1 MYMRLIRRED
11 RKRLGIGL
19 HRIESPFFAQSKV
32 ESALRSPFSTLSL
45 FDIDTTWPS
54 GRPLTHQEIVKGVE
68 EGTFLLVTDDPF
80 SPLSED
86 TFNKYYHITGRG
98 WPGSFAA
105 PAEPEKPTPAKTEP
119 VLRQKPK
126 PQPEEPG
133 FYIVMK
139 STTGERLKAAL
150 FAAQDP
156 AVMSKFEAL
165 NPNLGNINAGTM
177 IVLSDPNNLHCTRE
191 EAILMQAASKTNDA
205 IKELSPEEADFM
217 VRHREEFES
226 FFAHASTSIG
236 MGEAMFAKNLD
247 DVKQLMKDIEALY
260 VRTFEASGG
269 LRTAEFFAERKRLL
283 AQLNTN
289 LTALTRKSIGFPDHP
304 NLKSALGIS
313 SRSLVHRWTLA
324 GGADQIPGYAT
335 HIEGVSRAAK
345 YVKYGGWI
353 GTAIGGGASVMKVQD
368 VCAAGDAEACRKVKF
383 TEAGGFVGGIAGG
396 AAAGAALTGTTVGM
410 ACLAVGPPTVGIG
423 TLICGVLVVGTGS
436 LVGGLILGAAGEE
449 LGEVIYEHS
458 K

>member
-1 MYMRLIRRED
+1 M
-11 RKRLGIGL
+11 
-19 HRIESPFFAQSKV
+19 
-32 ESALRSPFSTLSL
+32 
-45 FDIDTTWPS
+45 
-54 GRPLTHQEIVKGVE
+54 
-68 EGTFLLVTDDPF
+68 DDPF
-80 SPLSED
+80 SPLSQD
-86 TFNKYYHITGRG
+86 TFNKYSHITGRG
-98 WPGSFAA
+98 WRGSFAG
-105 PAEPEKPTPAKTEP
+105 PVEPENPTPPKTEP

-126 PQPEEPG
+126 PLPEEPG

-139 STTGERLKAAL
+139 STTGEQLKAAL

-165 NPNLGNINAGTM
+165 NPNLGYINAGTM

-191 EAILMQAASKTNDA
+191 EAILMQASANTNDA
-205 IKELSPEEADFM
+205 IKQLSPEEADFM
-217 VRHREEFES
+217 VKHREEFES

-247 DVKQLMKDIEALY
+247 DVKQLMKDIEALH

-324 GGADQIPGYAT
+324 GAADQIPGYAT

-353 GTAIGGGASVMKVQD
+353 GTAIGGGASVMKIQD
-368 VCAAGDAEACRKVKF
+368 VCAVGNAEACKKVKY
-383 TEAGGFVGGIAGG
+383 TEAGSFIGGIAGG
-396 AAAGAALTGTTVGM
+396 AVAGAILTAPVIASTCAALGLATAGMGGLVCGVVVVGAGSIVGGVSLGM
-410 ACLAVGPPTVGIG
+410 AGED
-423 TLICGVLVVGTGS
+423 
-436 LVGGLILGAAGEE
+436 AGE
-449 LGEVIYEHS
+449 LIYEIS
-458 K
+458 E

>member
-1 MYMRLIRRED
+1 MYMRLIRRND
-11 RKRLGIGL
+11 RERLGIGL
-19 HRIESPFFAQSKV
+19 HRIESPFFAKYKV
-32 ESALRSPFSTLSL
+32 ECALRSPFSTLSL
-45 FDIDTTWPS
+45 FDINNTRTS
-54 GRPLTHQEIVKGVE
+54 GRPLTHQDIVKGVE

-86 TFNKYYHITGRG
+86 TLNKYYHITGRG
-98 WPGSFAA
+98 WPGSFTV
-105 PAEPEKPTPAKTEP
+105 PVKPEKPTPPKTEP

-139 STTGERLKAAL
+139 STTGEQLKAAL

-156 AVMSKFEAL
+156 AVMNTFEAL

-191 EAILMQAASKTNDA
+191 EAILMQAAAKTNDA

-217 VRHREEFES
+217 VKHREEFES

-247 DVKQLMKDIEALY
+247 DVKQLMKDIEALH

-324 GGADQIPGYAT
+324 GGAGQIPGYAT

-368 VCAAGDAEACRKVKF
+368 VCAAGDAQACKKVKY
-383 TEAGGFVGGIAGG
+383 TEAGSFIGGFAGG
-396 AAAGAALTGTTVGM
+396 AVAGAILTAPVIASTCAALGLATAGLGGLVCGVVVVGAGSVAGGVSLGM
-410 ACLAVGPPTVGIG
+410 AGED
-423 TLICGVLVVGTGS
+423 
-436 LVGGLILGAAGEE
+436 AGE
-449 LGEVIYEHS
+449 LIYEIAQ
-458 K
+458 

>member
-1 MYMRLIRRED
+1 MYMRLIRRDD
-11 RKRLGIGL
+11 RERLGIGL
-19 HRIESPFFAQSKV
+19 HRIESPFFAKSQV

-45 FDIDTTWPS
+45 FDIDTTRPS
-54 GRPLTHQEIVKGVE
+54 GRPLTHQDIVKGVE
-68 EGTFLLVTDDPF
+68 EGTFLLVTNDPF

-86 TFNKYYHITGRG
+86 TLNRYYHITGRG
-98 WPGSFAA
+98 WRGSFAV
-105 PAEPEKPTPAKTEP
+105 PVEPEKPTQPKTEP

-139 STTGERLKAAL
+139 STTGEQLKAAL
-150 FAAQDP
+150 FAGQDP
-156 AVMSKFEAL
+156 AVMNKFEAL

-191 EAILMQAASKTNDA
+191 EAILMQAAAKTNDA
-205 IKELSPEEADFM
+205 IKELSPQEADFM
-217 VRHREEFES
+217 VKHREEFES

-247 DVKQLMKDIEALY
+247 DVKQLMRDIEALH
-260 VRTFEASGG
+260 VRTFAASGG

-289 LTALTRKSIGFPDHP
+289 LTTLTRKSIGFPDHP

-324 GGADQIPGYAT
+324 GAADQIPGYAT
-335 HIEGVSRAAK
+335 HIVGVSRAAK

-353 GTAIGGGASVMKVQD
+353 GTAIGGGASVMKVQN
-368 VCAAGDAEACRKVKF
+368 VCAAGDAQACKKVKY
-383 TEAGGFVGGIAGG
+383 TEAGSFIGAIAGG
-396 AAAGAALTGTTVGM
+396 AVNGAILTAPVIASTCAALGLATAGMGGLVCGVVVVGAGSIVGGVSLGM
-410 ACLAVGPPTVGIG
+410 AGED
-423 TLICGVLVVGTGS
+423 
-436 LVGGLILGAAGEE
+436 AGE
-449 LGEVIYEHS
+449 LIYEIS
-458 K
+458 E